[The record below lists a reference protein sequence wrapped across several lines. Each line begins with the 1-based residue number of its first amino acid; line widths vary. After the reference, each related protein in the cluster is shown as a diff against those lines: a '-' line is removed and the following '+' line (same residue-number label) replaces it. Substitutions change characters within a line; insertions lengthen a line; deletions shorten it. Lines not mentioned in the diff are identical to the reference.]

1 MKDREV
7 YNDWEGFDSNVQVY
21 DDRKEK
27 SYQARIWWC
36 VGVVCLA
43 LSISLIV
50 REIKDYWITR
60 TCPYLRAEIEENKDY
75 AVYTLDGVMRIY
87 YLPGHEVHTDGNDVL
102 LYYKN
107 DPRYADAVA
116 TLKSW
121 LPHQLFFGG
130 LTVFSGMRL
139 WKIYKGKKH
148 AEE

>member
-7 YNDWEGFDSNVQVY
+7 YNDWEGFDSNLHVY
-21 DDRKEK
+21 DERKEK

-36 VGVVCLA
+36 LGVVCLA

-50 REIKDYWITR
+50 REIKDYRITR
-60 TCPYLRAEIEENKDY
+60 TCPYLKAEMKNEDY
-75 AVYTLDGVMRIY
+75 AVYMLDGVVHRY
-87 YLPGHEVHTDGNDVL
+87 YLPAYAVRMDGDYVL

-107 DPRYADAVA
+107 DPEYADAVS
-116 TLKSW
+116 TLTSW

-130 LTVFSGMRL
+130 LTAFSGVKL